1 MNNISFNTIRQSK
14 NLEEDEKNISYLI
27 SDKSD
32 VDPKELIRKKK
43 DNSIKLKK
51 VDSGVSDTSAIIQNK
66 KDYDKDSDGISEF
79 GKSIQL
85 PEFAKKKKE
94 YDKDSDIN
102 SVNSDLISNYSNFD
116 IKSEKSRIP
125 PSNPPKSTNRNPNKN
140 KNNNQI
146 IVNDELQSA
155 TSKALDES
163 KKDEEEKKIYK
174 EHKFGKFGKFL
185 QKTFGNNSK
194 IDDECLKK
202 KFKIITFEEFR
213 NDYNSFPLIYL
224 DDLKKHHL
232 LYFVFCA
239 CHDNNNLFLKLSYFS
254 VSINLYFGL
263 NTMLIFDSN
272 MSDAYYDKDKAK
284 PGYIL
289 MNLFLPFIIC
299 GLIAFIVKVLVMP
312 SYTVEKMIIKI
323 QNNNNLR
330 QFYNGEKK
338 NIEPE

>member
-1 MNNISFNTIRQSK
+1 MR
-14 NLEEDEKNISYLI
+14 
-27 SDKSD
+27 
-32 VDPKELIRKKK
+32 
-43 DNSIKLKK
+43 
-51 VDSGVSDTSAIIQNK
+51 
-66 KDYDKDSDGISEF
+66 
-79 GKSIQL
+79 
-85 PEFAKKKKE
+85 
-94 YDKDSDIN
+94 
-102 SVNSDLISNYSNFD
+102 
-116 IKSEKSRIP
+116 
-125 PSNPPKSTNRNPNKN
+125 
-140 KNNNQI
+140 
-146 IVNDELQSA
+146 
-155 TSKALDES
+155 
-163 KKDEEEKKIYK
+163 
-174 EHKFGKFGKFL
+174 
-185 QKTFGNNSK
+185 
-194 IDDECLKK
+194 K

-338 NIEPE
+338 NIEPELIKVEKKEGKKKA